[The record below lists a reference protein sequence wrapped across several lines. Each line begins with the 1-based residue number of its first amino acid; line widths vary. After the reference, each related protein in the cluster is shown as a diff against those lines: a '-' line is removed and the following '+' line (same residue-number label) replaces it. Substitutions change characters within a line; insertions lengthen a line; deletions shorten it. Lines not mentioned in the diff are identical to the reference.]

1 MQALI
6 LVIASSRP
14 SRQLARV
21 FKFDG
26 NHARLALGASAK
38 FFEVGL
44 DPGPGRPDHPDNAT
58 CRRVTVG
65 RAICLLHSCLLHSC
79 LLHRCLQC

>member
-1 MQALI
+1 MQALIMMI

-58 CRRVTVG
+58 GTCRRVTVG
-65 RAICLLHSCLLHSC
+65 RAICLLHSCLLH
-79 LLHRCLQC
+79 RCLQC